1 MALGGRTFVEATA
14 TDAELVRRARAGS
27 DAAFARLVERHQA
40 AVRGFL
46 RRTLGGGWAE
56 ADDVA
61 QDAFLAAWT
70 SLRSLKDPA
79 GVRAWLCGIAW
90 RKAQDRIRSSLR
102 GAARDAAWLEAA
114 DLPAGVAP
122 ENRLA
127 VAAALRE
134 LAPDARACVALC
146 LADGWSH
153 GEAAAT
159 LGLPLGTVKSHVARG
174 RARLLRALGGP
185 DDA

>member
-1 MALGGRTFVEATA
+1 MGGLQS
-14 TDAELVRRARAGS
+14 DAELVSRALSGS
-27 DAAFARLVERHQA
+27 DVAFSRLVERHQA

-46 RRTLGGGWAE
+46 RRMLGGGWAE

-61 QDAFLAAWT
+61 QDTFLAAWQ
-70 SLRSLKDPA
+70 SLRSLKEPA

-90 RKAQDRIRSSLR
+90 RKAQDRIRSSRR
-102 GAARDAAWLEAA
+102 GAARDHVWLETVEM
-114 DLPAGVAP
+114 PAGVSP
-122 ENRLA
+122 EDRMS
-127 VAAALRE
+127 VAAAMAE
-134 LAPDARACVALC
+134 LPADVRACVALC

-153 GEAAAT
+153 GEVSMA

-174 RARLLRALGGP
+174 RARLLKALGGP

>member
-1 MALGGRTFVEATA
+1 MGEVQ
-14 TDAELVRRARAGS
+14 TDAELVSRALSGS
-27 DAAFARLVERHQA
+27 DAAFSRLVERHQA

-46 RRTLGGGWAE
+46 RRMLGGGWAE

-61 QDAFLAAWT
+61 QETFLAAWQ
-70 SLRSLKDPA
+70 SLRALKEPA

-90 RKAQDRIRSSLR
+90 RKAQDRIRSSRR
-102 GAARDAAWLEAA
+102 GAVRDNLWLETVET
-114 DLPAGVAP
+114 PAGVSA
-122 ENRLA
+122 EERMS
-127 VAAALRE
+127 VATAMAE
-134 LAPDARACVALC
+134 LPPDVRACVALC

-153 GEAAAT
+153 GEASMA

-174 RARLLRALGGP
+174 RARLLKALGGP

>member
-1 MALGGRTFVEATA
+1 MGGFHS
-14 TDAELVRRARAGS
+14 DAELVSRALAGS
-27 DAAFARLVERHQA
+27 DAAFSRLVERHQA

-46 RRTLGGGWAE
+46 RRALGGGWAE

-61 QDAFLAAWT
+61 QDAFLAAWR

-90 RKAQDRIRSSLR
+90 RKAQDRIRRSRR
-102 GAARDAAWLEAA
+102 GAARDNVWLETA
-114 DLPAGVAP
+114 DPPAGVSH
-122 ENRLA
+122 EDRLSMI
-127 VAAALRE
+127 AAMAE
-134 LAPDARACVALC
+134 LPPDVRACVALC

-153 GEAAAT
+153 GEASVA

-174 RARLLRALGGP
+174 RARLLKALGGT

>member
-1 MALGGRTFVEATA
+1 MGGFH
-14 TDAELVRRARAGS
+14 TDAELVSRALAGS
-27 DAAFARLVERHQA
+27 DAAFSRLVERHQA

-46 RRTLGGGWAE
+46 RRALGGGWAE

-61 QDAFLAAWT
+61 QDAFLAAWR

-79 GVRAWLCGIAW
+79 GVRPWLCGIAW
-90 RKAQDRIRSSLR
+90 RKAQDRIRSSRR
-102 GAARDAAWLEAA
+102 GAARDSVWLETVEA
-114 DLPAGVAP
+114 PAGVSN
-122 ENRLA
+122 EDRLSM
-127 VAAALRE
+127 AAAMGE
-134 LAPDARACVALC
+134 LPPEVRACVALC

-153 GEAAAT
+153 GEAALA

-174 RARLLRALGGP
+174 RARLLKALGGT

>member
-1 MALGGRTFVEATA
+1 MGGLQ
-14 TDAELVRRARAGS
+14 TDAELVSRALSGS
-27 DAAFARLVERHQA
+27 DAAFSRLVERHQA

-46 RRTLGGGWAE
+46 RRMLGGWAE

-61 QDAFLAAWT
+61 QETFLAAWQ
-70 SLRSLKDPA
+70 SLRSLKEPA

-90 RKAQDRIRSSLR
+90 RKAQDRIRSSRR
-102 GAARDAAWLEAA
+102 GAARDHLWLETVET
-114 DLPAGVAP
+114 PAGVSP
-122 ENRLA
+122 EERMS
-127 VAAALRE
+127 VAAAMAE
-134 LAPDARACVALC
+134 LPADVRACVALC

-153 GEAAAT
+153 GEASMA

-174 RARLLRALGGP
+174 RARLLKALGGP

>member
-1 MALGGRTFVEATA
+1 MIG
-14 TDAELVRRARAGS
+14 DAELVLRAREGS

-40 AVRGFL
+40 VVRGFL

-61 QDAFLAAWT
+61 QETFLAGWRT
-70 SLRSLKDPA
+70 LRSLKDPA
-79 GVRAWLCGIAW
+79 GVRSWLLGIAW
-90 RKAQDRIRSSLR
+90 RRAQDRIRSSR
-102 GAARDAAWLEAA
+102 RAAARDAAWLDEAET
-114 DLPAGVAP
+114 PAGISNEDRMA
-122 ENRLA
+122 L
-127 VAAALRE
+127 AAAMAD
-134 LAPDARACVALC
+134 LAPDVRACVALC

-153 GEAAAT
+153 GEASLT

-174 RARLLRALGGP
+174 RARLLKALGGS

>member
-1 MALGGRTFVEATA
+1 MGGLQ
-14 TDAELVRRARAGS
+14 TDAELVSRALSGS
-27 DAAFARLVERHQA
+27 DVAFSRLVERHQA

-46 RRTLGGGWAE
+46 RRMLGGGWAE

-61 QDAFLAAWT
+61 QDTFLAAWQ
-70 SLRSLKDPA
+70 SLRSLKEPA

-90 RKAQDRIRSSLR
+90 RKAQDRIRSSRR
-102 GAARDAAWLEAA
+102 GAAGDHVWLETVEM
-114 DLPAGVAP
+114 PAGVSP
-122 ENRLA
+122 EDRMS
-127 VAAALRE
+127 VAAAMAE
-134 LAPDARACVALC
+134 LPADVRACVALC

-153 GEAAAT
+153 GEVSMA

-174 RARLLRALGGP
+174 RARLLKALGGP